1 MSSIQRRSRT
11 IYIRKLT
18 VEDGEEL
25 WTLRLRALTDN
36 PEAFASTYEETLRRG
51 KEQFIHRLLPKED
64 AFYLGAF
71 EPDLV
76 GMVYF
81 RRDEGI
87 KYQHKGYILS
97 MYVRP
102 ESRGFG
108 IGKALLQEVII
119 QAKRLSGLEQLL
131 LSVVTTNDAARS
143 LYRAMGFEVYG
154 TILQAMKEGEQYWDE
169 ELMVLRLQ

>member
-1 MSSIQRRSRT
+1 MSRIQGRRRT
-11 IYIRKLT
+11 IHIRKLT
-18 VEDGEEL
+18 VEDGEVL
-25 WTLRLRALTDN
+25 WTLRLRALKDN

-51 KEQFIHRLLPKED
+51 KEQFIHRLLPKEG

-87 KYQHKGYILS
+87 KNQHKAYILS

-102 ESRGFG
+102 ESRGLG
-108 IGKALLQEVII
+108 IGKALLQEVIT
-119 QAKRLSGLEQLL
+119 QAKRLSGLEQLH
-131 LSVVTTNDAARS
+131 LSVVTSNEAARS
-143 LYRAMGFEVYG
+143 LYRAMGFEVCG
-154 TILQAMKEGEQYWDE
+154 TILQAMKAGEQYWDE